1 MNFNLFVTVYYMYKK
16 KIIFRMQNKLASFFI
31 EIHSAYEK
39 PIFNQHY
46 ILSAYEFFSKVKGL
60 TNSATEV

>member
-1 MNFNLFVTVYYMYKK
+1 
-16 KIIFRMQNKLASFFI
+16 MQNKLASFFI